1 MVLQCSEFSSEMKMP
16 TVKKLRTTF
25 IAYLNIE
32 KTRIWWAI
40 LLLSK
45 KRNSLNSFY
54 LAFVVSFM
62 WLHWDWLHVA
72 SIYIVA
78 LLGTTIPYT
87 SSIRFFFLLKE
98 KVFFK
103 EFSPLLLCA
112 KANYPSRQV
121 AKILALLK
129 KFLVVFTH

>member
-25 IAYLNIE
+25 IANLNIE
-32 KTRIWWAI
+32 KTRITI

-54 LAFVVSFM
+54 FVFVVSFM
-62 WLHWDWLHVA
+62 WLYWDWLHVA

-78 LLGTTIPYT
+78 LLETTIPYT
-87 SSIRFFFLLKE
+87 SSIRFFFLLIE